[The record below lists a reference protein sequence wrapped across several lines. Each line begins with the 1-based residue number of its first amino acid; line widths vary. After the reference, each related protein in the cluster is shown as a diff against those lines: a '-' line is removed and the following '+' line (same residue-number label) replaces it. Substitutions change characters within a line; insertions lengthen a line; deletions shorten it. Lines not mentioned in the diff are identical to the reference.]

1 MELIYVYILIG
12 FIGGITA
19 GMLGLGG
26 GIIFVPGLMIIH
38 KYFDMFSGHE
48 LQVAVYTSLIC
59 IIFAGSTSSYLH
71 YKNKLINLKLVSKYF
86 LSIRTILVDKFFCI
100 IESST

>member
-26 GIIFVPGLMIIH
+26 VEQLLVQFSQNQLFLIFYQLLL
-38 KYFDMFSGHE
+38 F
-48 LQVAVYTSLIC
+48 QVSV
-59 IIFAGSTSSYLH
+59 
-71 YKNKLINLKLVSKYF
+71 
-86 LSIRTILVDKFFCI
+86 
-100 IESST
+100 

>member
-26 GIIFVPGLMIIH
+26 GIIFVPRL
-38 KYFDMFSGHE
+38 DDNS
-48 LQVAVYTSLIC
+48 
-59 IIFAGSTSSYLH
+59 
-71 YKNKLINLKLVSKYF
+71 
-86 LSIRTILVDKFFCI
+86 
-100 IESST
+100 